1 MALTEKK
8 LAQAIEIVESAIAD
22 FRKLKPF
29 IGDAAEAAASL
40 YEEEL
45 KKITQ

>member
-1 MALTEKK
+1 MTSPEEK
-8 LAQAIEIVESAIAD
+8 LAQTIEIVESAIAD

-29 IGDAAEAAASL
+29 IGDAAEATAAL